1 MALELVVTDAE
12 CSQLSGYPLVTPSLA
27 AKPSEDYFSRK
38 RFYLHVRTIK
48 MGFSMASYF
57 GSEEPRHIMI
67 ANML

>member
-1 MALELVVTDAE
+1 MALELVVTDAQ

-27 AKPSEDYFSRK
+27 AKPSEDYFSRR
-38 RFYLHVRTIK
+38 RFYLHVRMIK
-48 MGFSMASYF
+48 MEFSLASYF